1 MYVRIVR
8 FEGASDDWD
17 ERIADIRQQMEEGRG
32 TELGQYV
39 KRGLML
45 VDRAND
51 RAANVMF
58 CETEEALRTVDAA
71 MSAQQPPQGMG
82 TRASVDMYEIALDTE
97 DVWGTQ
103 A

>member
-17 ERIADIRQQMEEGRG
+17 ERIADIRQQMAEGRG

-45 VDRAND
+45 VDRVNGS
-51 RAANVMF
+51 AANVMF
-58 CETEEALRTVDAA
+58 CETEEELRTVDAA
-71 MSAQQPPQGMG
+71 MSAQQPPPGTG
-82 TRASVDMYEIALDTE
+82 TRASVDMYEVALDTDE
-97 DVWGTQ
+97 IWR
-103 A
+103 